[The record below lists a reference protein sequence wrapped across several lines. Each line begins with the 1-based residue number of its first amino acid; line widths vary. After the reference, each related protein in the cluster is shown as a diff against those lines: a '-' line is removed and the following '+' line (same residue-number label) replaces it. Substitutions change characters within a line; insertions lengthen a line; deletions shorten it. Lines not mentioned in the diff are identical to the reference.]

1 MEATNGG
8 VLQIDDPVNGSG
20 SAIIDGGTVA
30 LNAQANINVTFDNGT
45 GTPAYGELVLGDAS
59 HFLGQI
65 SGFSGTAPDTGHSD
79 TIDLTGINY
88 NSPTFSE
95 VYNAS
100 TGLLTVSDGS
110 DVANITLDNFDGTLS
125 FASNGDGGTLITD
138 PPRTSDVT
146 AEGVMSLSGI
156 GSVPAYTYNA
166 TPDSIQCT
174 GSFSL
179 DPADRE

>member
-1 MEATNGG
+1 MTLVNEIQGTIEANVAGGIPTIDTGHGITNDGILEATNGG

-65 SGFSGTAPDTGHSD
+65 SGFSGTALDTGHSD

-110 DVANITLDNFDGTLS
+110 DV
-125 FASNGDGGTLITD
+125 
-138 PPRTSDVT
+138 
-146 AEGVMSLSGI
+146 
-156 GSVPAYTYNA
+156 
-166 TPDSIQCT
+166 
-174 GSFSL
+174 
-179 DPADRE
+179 REHHAR